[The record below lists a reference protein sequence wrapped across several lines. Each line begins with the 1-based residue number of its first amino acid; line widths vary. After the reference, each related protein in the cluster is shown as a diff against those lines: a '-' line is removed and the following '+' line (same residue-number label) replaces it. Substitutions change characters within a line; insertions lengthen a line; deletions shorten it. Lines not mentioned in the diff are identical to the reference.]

1 MRKLLNTLYVMSEN
15 TYISLEN
22 ENVIVSADDK
32 ILGRFPLHT
41 LEQIVYFG
49 YRGASPALMGAC
61 AKFAI
66 NLSFYNFNTG
76 RFLARVCG
84 ETHGN
89 VLLRKE
95 QYRIS
100 DDLHRSCTIA
110 RNFIAAKIF
119 NSRSVLNRAKRDH
132 PLSVDVAKIEEA
144 SYALFSAC
152 KQVRKEE
159 KLDSLRGFEG
169 DAANVYFGLF
179 DDLILQN
186 KEYFKFN
193 GRVKRP
199 PTDAVNALLSF
210 VYTILANDCASAL
223 EGVGLDAYVGFMHRD
238 RPGRKSLALDL
249 MEELRGVYADRFVL
263 TLINNRIVT
272 PKDFV
277 QQESGAVKMTDDARK
292 MLLTQWQERKKD
304 VITHPFLGEK
314 IPWGLVPHIQALLL
328 ARYIRHDLDEY
339 PAFMWN

>member
-15 TYISLEN
+15 TYLSLDN

-32 ILGRFPLHT
+32 VLGRFPLHS

-61 AKFAI
+61 AKFEI
-66 NLSFYNFNTG
+66 NLSFYNYNSG

-84 ETHGN
+84 ETYGN

-100 DDLHRSCTIA
+100 DDLIRSCEIA
-110 RNFIAAKIF
+110 KNIIVGKIF
-119 NSRSVLNRAKRDH
+119 NARSVLNRAKRDH
-132 PLSVDVAKIEEA
+132 PLSVNVEKFEEVSSDLLYSVKCA
-144 SYALFSAC
+144 RN
-152 KQVRKEE
+152 QTD
-159 KLDSLRGFEG
+159 LDSLRGEEG
-169 DAANVYFGLF
+169 DAAVKYFSLF
-179 DDLILQN
+179 DDMILQN
-186 KEYFKFN
+186 KNYFKFA

-199 PTDAVNALLSF
+199 PTDTVNALLSF
-210 VYTILANDCASAL
+210 VYTLLANDCASAL

-249 MEELRGVYADRFVL
+249 MEELRSVYADRFVL
-263 TLINNRIVT
+263 TLINNRIFS

-277 QQESGAVKMTDDARK
+277 KQESGAVHLTDESRRI
-292 MLLTQWQERKKD
+292 LLEQWQNRKKD

-314 IPWGLVPHIQALLL
+314 IPWGLVPHVQALLL
-328 ARYIRHDLDEY
+328 ARFIRGDLDEY
-339 PAFMWN
+339 PAFLWN